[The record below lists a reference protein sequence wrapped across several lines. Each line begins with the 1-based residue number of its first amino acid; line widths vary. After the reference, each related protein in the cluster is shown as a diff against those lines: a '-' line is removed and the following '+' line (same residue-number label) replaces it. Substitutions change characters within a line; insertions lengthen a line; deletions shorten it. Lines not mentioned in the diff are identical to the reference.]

1 MPIYEYKCGECS
13 HQLEAIQKVN
23 DAPLSD
29 CPACGR
35 PALKRLLSAAGFQLK
50 GTGWYAT
57 DFKSNGQKPN
67 EQKKEEKSSSD
78 GSEGTSTKAHSC
90 GAGAC
95 GCAH

>member
-50 GTGWYAT
+50 GSGWYAT

>member
-67 EQKKEEKSSSD
+67 EQKKEDKSSSD
-78 GSEGTSTKAHSC
+78 SSEGTSTKAHSC